1 MSASLGWFVGTAV
14 MLPLMWWA
22 GVRVG
27 RVADPMRRGVYI
39 AAVMG
44 LLFLWCWLIRNPSVA
59 VQVLPLSMLAR
70 IEGIGGA
77 PLFIFVVGVAW
88 SLGHL
93 ARQRAIVAVAMLMG
107 AGYFVQGGWWML
119 QKTPAE
125 AFAIENGES
134 LGEVLQSQD
143 YSCVPAACATSL
155 RLLGIDTDEAE
166 MARLTETRPGSG
178 ATLIRAMH
186 GLEQRLADEG
196 LQPQLIEPDYEQLMV
211 LPTPVLT
218 PLQYEPARLHMVSIL
233 NVNRLGVYVAD
244 PAVGI
249 EFIPRARFEEI
260 YRRQAIAFEYSE
272 QTPPAAIVQARTTWL
287 QNSANP
293 LGW

>member
-1 MSASLGWFVGTAV
+1 MSASLAWFIGTAI

-27 RVADPMRRGVYI
+27 RVTDPTRRAVYI
-39 AAVMG
+39 AVVMG

-59 VQVLPLSMLAR
+59 VEVLPLSMLAR
-70 IEGIGGA
+70 IEGIGAA

-88 SLGHL
+88 ALGHL
-93 ARQRAIVAVAMLMG
+93 KRQRAIVAVALFMG
-107 AGYFVQGGWWML
+107 AGYFVQGGWWMV
-119 QKTPAE
+119 QQTPAG
-125 AFAIENGES
+125 AFAHES
-134 LGEVLQSQD
+134 YSPSMDVLQSQD

-155 RLLGIDTDEAE
+155 RLMGVQTDEAE

-178 ATLIRAMH
+178 ATLLRAMH
-186 GLEQRLADEG
+186 GLKKRLAHEG
-196 LQPQLIEPDYEQLMV
+196 LEPHLVEPSYDQLMA

-218 PLQYEPARLHMVSIL
+218 PLQYEASQLHMVSIL
-233 NVNRLGVYVAD
+233 NVIAEGVYVAD

-260 YRRQAIAFEYSE
+260 YRRQAIAFEFTE
-272 QTPPAAIVQARTTWL
+272 GPKPEAVVQARTSWL
-287 QNSANP
+287 RASAHP
-293 LGW
+293 TGW

>member
-1 MSASLGWFVGTAV
+1 MSASLGWFIGTAV

-27 RVADPMRRGVYI
+27 RVTDPTRRGVYI
-39 AAVMG
+39 AGVMG

-59 VQVLPLSMLAR
+59 VEVLPLSMLAR
-70 IEGIGGA
+70 IEGIGAA

-88 SLGHL
+88 ALGHL
-93 ARQRAIVAVAMLMG
+93 KRQRAIVAVALVMG

-119 QKTPAE
+119 QQTPAG
-125 AFAIENGES
+125 AFAMES
-134 LGEVLQSQD
+134 HGPSMDVLQSQD

-155 RLLGIDTDEAE
+155 RLLGVETDEGE

-186 GLEQRLADEG
+186 GLEKRLAHEG
-196 LQPQLIEPDYEQLMV
+196 LQPQLIEPSYDQLMA

-218 PLQYEPARLHMVSIL
+218 PLQYEAAQLHMVSIL
-233 NVNRLGVYVAD
+233 NVIPEGVYVAD

-260 YRRQAIAFEYSE
+260 YRKQAIAFEYTE
-272 QTPPAAIVQARTTWL
+272 QTPPAAVVQARTSWL
-287 QNSANP
+287 RTSAHP
-293 LGW
+293 TGW